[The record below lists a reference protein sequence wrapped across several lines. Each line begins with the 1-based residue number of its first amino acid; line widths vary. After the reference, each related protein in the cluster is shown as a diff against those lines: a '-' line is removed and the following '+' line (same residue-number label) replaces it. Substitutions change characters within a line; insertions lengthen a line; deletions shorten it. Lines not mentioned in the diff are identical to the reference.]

1 MALRAVTFDYWDTI
15 YTGAPAP
22 ERGALRK
29 AAIRNLFATFD
40 RAVPD
45 EEFAA
50 LYRAAGV
57 EFERWWRD
65 EQRGYTTQERIR
77 WLLARVNV
85 DRPADCAHVAAA
97 ERAVDD
103 ALLSHPAPHIPG
115 AGDGLTRLAS
125 VYTLGIVSDTG
136 FASGKAQDRLL
147 AQDQLLALFKATVY
161 SMDIGHAKPRPEPFA
176 AALRALGSAP
186 ADTLHIGDN
195 ERTDVRGALA
205 AGLRAVR
212 VDFVSAG
219 GPSSAEFVAGSF
231 EELVGYLLAQRDQG
245 PGARR

>member
-1 MALRAVTFDYWDTI
+1 MGLRAVTLDYWDTI

-22 ERGALRK
+22 ERGAVRQ
-29 AAIRNLFATFD
+29 AAIRRLFATFD

-45 EEFAA
+45 EEFIT
-50 LYRAAGV
+50 LYKAAGA
-57 EFERWWRD
+57 EAERWWRE

-77 WLLARVNV
+77 WLLARVQV
-85 DRPADCAHVAAA
+85 ERPADCAHIAAA

-103 ALLSHPAPHIPG
+103 ALLAHPAPLVPG
-115 AGDGLTRLAS
+115 AGDGLARLAS

-147 AQDQLLALFKATVY
+147 AQDQLLSLFKATVY
-161 SMDIGHAKPRPEPFA
+161 SMDVGHAKPRPEPFA

-186 ADTLHIGDN
+186 AETLHVGDN
-195 ERTDVRGALA
+195 ERTDIRGALA

-212 VDFVSAG
+212 VDFVRQS
-219 GPSSAEFVAGSF
+219 GPSEAEFVARSF
-231 EELVGYLLAQRDQG
+231 EELTSYLLAQR
-245 PGARR
+245 

>member
-1 MALRAVTFDYWDTI
+1 MALRAVTLDYWDTI

-22 ERGALRK
+22 ERGAVRQ
-29 AAIRNLFATFD
+29 AAIRRLFATFD

-45 EEFAA
+45 EEFIT
-50 LYRAAGV
+50 LYKAAGA
-57 EFERWWRD
+57 EAERWWRE

-77 WLLARVNV
+77 WLLAKVQV
-85 DRPADCAHVAAA
+85 ERPADCAHIAAA

-103 ALLSHPAPHIPG
+103 ALLAHPAPLVPG
-115 AGDGLTRLAS
+115 AGDGLARLAS

-147 AQDQLLALFKATVY
+147 AQDQLLSLFKATVY
-161 SMDIGHAKPRPEPFA
+161 SMDVGHAKPRPEPFA
-176 AALRALGSAP
+176 AALRALGTAP
-186 ADTLHIGDN
+186 AETLHVGDN

-212 VDFVSAG
+212 VDFVRQS
-219 GPSSAEFVAGSF
+219 GPSEAEFVARSF
-231 EELVGYLLAQRDQG
+231 EELTSYLLAQR
-245 PGARR
+245 